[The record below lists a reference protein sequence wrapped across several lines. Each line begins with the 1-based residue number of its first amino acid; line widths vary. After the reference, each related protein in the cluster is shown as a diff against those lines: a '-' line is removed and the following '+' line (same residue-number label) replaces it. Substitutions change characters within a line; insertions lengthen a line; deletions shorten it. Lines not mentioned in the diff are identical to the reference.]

1 MLGDMS
7 CDFSQTNSIVEVA
20 LALQTDVTSARS
32 SWEIRSL
39 LDGARAP
46 PCDHLW
52 VRTAGLQQREQR
64 TAATAGISEG
74 QWPLNEAFQWLKC
87 LTCQPSKVVMKHQR
101 EIHVASCRKGCEEDG
116 NQRFLLN
123 RTFCLLF
130 LFLFLF
136 IDYLSL
142 LPPF

>member
-46 PCDHLW
+46 PCDHPW
-52 VRTAGLQQREQR
+52 VRTAGLQQGEQR

-74 QWPLNEAFQWLKC
+74 QWPLNEAFQ
-87 LTCQPSKVVMKHQR
+87 
-101 EIHVASCRKGCEEDG
+101 
-116 NQRFLLN
+116 
-123 RTFCLLF
+123 
-130 LFLFLF
+130 
-136 IDYLSL
+136 
-142 LPPF
+142 